1 MRLQNKVG
9 IITGGGTG
17 IGAGIALMF
26 AKEGAQVIICGR
38 RKEPLEKTVDEIKK
52 SGGEAIYC
60 ITDVSSQK
68 QIQEMVETTITK
80 FGAIDILVNNAGV
93 YIPDDVTSTSEDE
106 WDRVMDVDAKGV
118 YLVSK
123 AVLPGMIKNG
133 EGKIINIA
141 SIAGLF
147 GFEKSAAYCAAK
159 GAVVNLTRE
168 MALDYSSKGICVNA
182 IAPGVID
189 TDMTKPFLENE
200 QAKQGFLNKTP
211 VGRVGTPE
219 DIAYGAVYLASDES
233 DFVVGQ
239 TLVIDGGWTIS

>member
-1 MRLQNKVG
+1 MRLENK
-9 IITGGGTG
+9 IALITGGGTG
-17 IGAGIALMF
+17 IGAGIAKMF
-26 AKEGAQVIICGR
+26 AREGAQVVVCGR
-38 RKEPLEKTVDEIKK
+38 REEPLKKVVDEIDR

-60 ITDVSSQK
+60 LADVSSQV
-68 QIQEMVETTITK
+68 QIQEMISATTLK
-80 FGAIDILVNNAGV
+80 FGSIDILVNNAGV
-93 YIPDDVTSTSEDE
+93 YIPDDITSTSEEE
-106 WDRVMDVDAKGV
+106 WDTVMDVDAKGV
-118 YLVSK
+118 YLMSK
-123 AVLPGMIKNG
+123 AVLPGMIKKG
-133 EGKIINIA
+133 KGKIINIA

-200 QAKQGFLNKTP
+200 EAKQGFLNKTP

-219 DIAYGAVYLASDES
+219 DIANGAVYLASDES